1 MFKRLILPSLAVAV
15 LLVPA
20 QAVSGPGA
28 PQPKMKAAKKS
39 PPFLI
44 TSGLPH
50 YTMVLKKVWNDPALA
65 LSPEQ
70 KSRLLEVRKATIT
83 AVMELKPKIAKLQ
96 RAIVSSALKGGEPA
110 NLSPDVDRLAA
121 LKAEA
126 TKIHLRCIYD
136 TKKILTPSQQAYID
150 GFIRSKRK

>member
-1 MFKRLILPSLAVAV
+1 MFKRLILSALTAAA

-20 QAVSGPGA
+20 QAA
-28 PQPKMKAAKKS
+28 ANQNAKHPKVKMAKKNS
-39 PPFLI
+39 PFLI

-65 LSPEQ
+65 LTPEQ
-70 KSRLLEVRKATIT
+70 KTKLIEVRKATI
-83 AVMELKPKIAKLQ
+83 AGVMALKPKIMKLQ

-110 NLSPDVDRLAA
+110 SLYPDVERLAS

-126 TKIHLRCIYD
+126 TKIHLRCIAD
-136 TKKILTPSQQAYID
+136 TRKILTPAQLAYLN